1 MLHLAREMGSQHEP
15 ACVFRFVSRE
25 VCLRG
30 VVGIE
35 GRLQAQNFCSV
46 RRGCFEG
53 FMQLSGE
60 GFELALARSEL
71 CDL

>member
-1 MLHLAREMGSQHEP
+1 
-15 ACVFRFVSRE
+15 
-25 VCLRG
+25 
-30 VVGIE
+30 
-35 GRLQAQNFCSV
+35 LQAQNFCTV
-46 RRGCFEG
+46 RRFEG